1 MSLAHSVV
9 ATAASRAYLTLLGLL
24 VLPLYLQR
32 LGAEAYGLVALFF
45 TLQVWFQLL
54 DMGLTATLARESA
67 RHRAGARSGLALR
80 QLLRALERLFFGAVL
95 VAGAVLY
102 LGAEAI
108 AQHWLNL
115 QVLAPADAQ
124 RAIEWMAIGVMA
136 RLFGELHRAVIAGFE
151 RLDWLAGNNALFGT
165 LRFLGVLPFMDMA
178 GATAAQ
184 FFIYQAVVGVL
195 ELAVLAAKAHRLVP
209 RSSLRLPFWD
219 FSPLRGVLAFSL
231 AMSAASVVWVF
242 ASQFDK
248 LVLSGVLTLADY
260 GAYGLA
266 VAAATAVLLA
276 TGSLADALTPRITA
290 LQAGGD
296 AGAVQRLYRQA
307 SQWTAVVA
315 CTGAATMACH
325 AEALLG
331 AWTGDRSLAAAM
343 APVLALYVLGNAAMA
358 VAALPYY
365 LQFAQGRL
373 GLHLVGTGCMV
384 LLLVPGVTWAA
395 TRHGALGAAA
405 AWFAVNLLY
414 LLAWTPVVH
423 GRFAPGLHGRWL
435 LVDIVPVALAAAAAG
450 GLTLMLPWPDG
461 RAAVALQLALVACAI
476 LLAAVAAASQVR
488 QDLLG
493 WLRPR
498 N

>member
-1 MSLAHSVV
+1 MPLAHSVV

-67 RHRAGARSGLALR
+67 RHRAGARSGPALR
-80 QLLRALERLFFGAVL
+80 QLLRALERLFFAAVL
-95 VAGAVLY
+95 AAGVVLY
-102 LGAEAI
+102 LGADVI
-108 AQHWLNL
+108 AQRWLNL

-151 RLDWLAGNNALFGT
+151 RLGWLAGSNALFGT
-165 LRFLGVLPFMDMA
+165 LRFVGVLPFMDVA
-178 GATAAQ
+178 GATATQ
-184 FFIYQAVVGVL
+184 FFIYQAAVGAL

-209 RSSLRLPFWD
+209 RSNQRLALWD
-219 FSPLRGVLAFSL
+219 FSPLRGVLGFSL

-248 LVLSGVLTLADY
+248 LVLSGLLTLADY
-260 GAYGLA
+260 GAYGMA

-290 LQAGGD
+290 LQAEGD

-307 SQWTAVVA
+307 SQWTAVIA
-315 CTGAATMACH
+315 CAGAALMAGH
-325 AEALLG
+325 AERLLSV
-331 AWTGDRSLAAAM
+331 WTGDQQLAATT

-373 GLHLVGTGCMV
+373 GLHLLGTGCMV
-384 LLLVPGVTWAA
+384 LLLVPGVTWGAKH
-395 TRHGALGAAA
+395 HGALGAAA
-405 AWFAVNLLY
+405 AWLVVNLLY
-414 LLAWTPVVH
+414 LLAWTPVAH
-423 GRFAPGLHGRWL
+423 GRFAPGLHVRWL
-435 LVDIVPVALAAAAAG
+435 LADIAPAALAATAAG
-450 GLTLMLPWPDG
+450 ALTVMLPWPGG
-461 RAAVALQLALVACAI
+461 RVAAAMQLVLLACAI
-476 LLAAVAAASQVR
+476 LLATMAAASQVR

-498 N
+498 R